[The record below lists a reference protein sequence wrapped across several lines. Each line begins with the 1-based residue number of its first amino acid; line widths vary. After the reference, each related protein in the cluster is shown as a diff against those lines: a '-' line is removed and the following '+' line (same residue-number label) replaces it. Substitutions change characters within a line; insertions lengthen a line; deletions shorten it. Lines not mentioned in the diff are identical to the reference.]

1 VGHLDETSFAAT
13 LAACAG
19 CGGKAFEITSY
30 IDRQI
35 SVMLGDPNDD
45 GRWGHDGEKLIDGTT
60 RIVCLGCKRVA
71 YEHDDCPRCHAAGG
85 LALAAGPS
93 RLAVPKR
100 CPSCDGMELT
110 VIGLTPATVRTAAG
124 SRPTQPSAAA
134 LLGEDGFHVM
144 ALACDDCDWVAV
156 SDPCPLCGAPPPL
169 RPRP

>member
-1 VGHLDETSFAAT
+1 MGHLDEKHFAAT
-13 LAACAG
+13 IAGCAG
-19 CGGKAFEITSY
+19 SSGQAFEITTY
-30 IDRQI
+30 IDRQV

-71 YEHDDCPRCHAAGG
+71 YESSDCPRCHAADG
-85 LALAAGPS
+85 LARAAGPT
-93 RLAVPKR
+93 RMDVPQR
-100 CPSCDGMELT
+100 CPSCNSLELT
-110 VIGLTPATVRTAAG
+110 VIGLAPALVRTAPG
-124 SRPTQPSAAA
+124 SRPTQPAALA

-156 SDPCPLCGAPPPL
+156 SEPCPLCGAPPPL

>member
-1 VGHLDETSFAAT
+1 MGHLDEKSFIAT
-13 LAACAG
+13 LAGCAG

-30 IDRQI
+30 IDRQV

-60 RIVCLGCKRVA
+60 RIVCLGCKQVA
-71 YEHDDCPRCHAAGG
+71 YERDDCPRCHAAGG
-85 LALAAGPS
+85 LARAAGES
-93 RLAVPKR
+93 RMAVPKR
-100 CPSCDGMELT
+100 CPSCNATEMT
-110 VIGLTPATVRTAAG
+110 VIGMTPAVVRTAAG
-124 SRPTQPSAAA
+124 SRPTQPEPGAMF
-134 LLGEDGFHVM
+134 GEDGFHVM